1 MSNNQELETYRGYVI
16 RKETDPW
23 RIKTGDL
30 VNFDLIGNEI
40 GEMTGNA
47 KDIPDA
53 KAMIDDLIAEE
64 EAKTEAFQTKGAL
77 QYLVAVLRAEKLDTA
92 EWLAKHPGLSFET
105 ELPAELDS
113 LNYKWT
119 QWAKQKIENLK

>member
-16 RKETDPW
+16 RKETDDW
-23 RIKTGDL
+23 RIKIGDL
-30 VNFDLIGNEI
+30 VNFDLIGNEV

-47 KDIPDA
+47 DSIEHA
-53 KAMIDDLIAEE
+53 KEMIDDIIVAKEFKAESFQT
-64 EAKTEAFQTKGAL
+64 KEAFQWL
-77 QYLVAVLRAEKLDTA
+77 LEVLKWDKRTTDQFISDHPHIGRQLPSEK
-92 EWLAKHPGLSFET
+92 
-105 ELPAELDS
+105 DS